1 MNYKLSLRKQ
11 RAALQE
17 TGDIENS
24 APQIVMDMK
33 DHLREQHTIAN
44 DLRQTCD
51 GKSRDVVE
59 KLNNGF
65 STTLYL
71 LDAAILGN
79 AIISP
84 KAVSDLTH
92 WNNAAKATLDAQL
105 NIIRKEIEQ
114 ELKSEMDQEM
124 IVMNSERSIIKEKN
138 KELVDMLSKKDEE
151 MRILRSSLKESSVGY
166 ISGDDSDI
174 EDDAD
179 PTNVPEEVNGGN
191 VPPPEQVE
199 EILLAKDKAEKE
211 AKDNAERLAN
221 AKVIISSLEQSNK
234 TMTEDLKSRWHDS
247 NAAIVSLLDQ
257 SGKHEKETEE
267 LKSNIDKLKIEK
279 TAVERELK
287 RMKKTKYREA
297 QLNEGSCSSLSVAVD
312 NDANITDGKSESV
325 NIDQPEDD
333 GLSAEQITEET
344 AKVED

>member
-1 MNYKLSLRKQ
+1 M
-11 RAALQE
+11 
-17 TGDIENS
+17 
-24 APQIVMDMK
+24 
-33 DHLREQHTIAN
+33 
-44 DLRQTCD
+44 
-51 GKSRDVVE
+51 VE
-59 KLNNGF
+59 M
-65 STTLYL
+65 S
-71 LDAAILGN
+71 
-79 AIISP
+79 
-84 KAVSDLTH
+84 
-92 WNNAAKATLDAQL
+92 
-105 NIIRKEIEQ
+105 
-114 ELKSEMDQEM
+114 
-124 IVMNSERSIIKEKN
+124 
-138 KELVDMLSKKDEE
+138 
-151 MRILRSSLKESSVGY
+151 
-166 ISGDDSDI
+166 
-174 EDDAD
+174 
-179 PTNVPEEVNGGN
+179 
-191 VPPPEQVE
+191 PPEQVE